1 MLKHRM
7 GMMWDEMM
15 MNFIGCVGLAMVA
28 IDKCIVGTIVILSYV
43 TIVMGVKTHCDAC
56 PN

>member
-1 MLKHRM
+1 MWKHEM
-7 GMMWDEMM
+7 GMM

-28 IDKCIVGTIVILSYV
+28 IDKCIGGTIAIPSYITV
-43 TIVMGVKTHCDAC
+43 VMGVKTHCDTC